1 MAGFHYDEKGNKV
14 GYTDNCGKFY
24 EVDKDGMYDS
34 FGTKYTN
41 KFKCDFVNK
50 DNYYANNGS
59 TVNTSSGK
67 SSAPFSKSNYSS
79 PYKSTSYNASVNQP
93 WTETSGAAYN
103 SKAHSK
109 APTVIACIAGIII
122 LIGMIIYNGN
132 YVTAIISAI
141 VGGIVIKALVSFFI
155 NYGKVIKWF
164 VIGCIILKVLYE
176 IFQN

>member
-79 PYKSTSYNASVNQP
+79 PYKNTSYNASVNQP

-103 SKAHSK
+103 SK

-176 IFQN
+176 ISQNW